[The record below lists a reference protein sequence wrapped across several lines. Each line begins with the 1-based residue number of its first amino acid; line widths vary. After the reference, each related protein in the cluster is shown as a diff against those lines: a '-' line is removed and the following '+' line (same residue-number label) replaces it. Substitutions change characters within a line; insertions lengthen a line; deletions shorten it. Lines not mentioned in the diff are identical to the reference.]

1 MQSAS
6 STVTPSAMP
15 QPDHVSGAELLG
27 AYRRVRALTE
37 RLCEPLQVEDYVL
50 QTVVETSP
58 PKWHLAHVSWF
69 FETFLLEPLL
79 PGYRVFHER
88 FDYLFNSYY
97 EQTQVGY
104 WPRPERGLLSR
115 PTVAEV
121 YDYRRHV
128 DAGMERLLADCP
140 RAHWPLAAE
149 RLAIG
154 LNHEQQHQELLVT
167 DIKFNLAYN
176 PLQPA
181 YRGDLP
187 VDPASEP
194 NAMHFIGFEGGIVRI
209 GADGKGFAYD
219 NEFPRHRALLEPYR
233 LANRLV
239 TNAEYLDFINDGG
252 YGNPALWLSDG
263 WNRVRG
269 DGWRAPLYWRQV
281 DGAWHEMTLAGLR
294 ALNPAEPVCHVSYF
308 EADAFARWAGRR
320 LPTEAEWEHAA
331 TGLAVEG
338 NFVDQARFHPAP
350 AQASGAATDSSS
362 DQPQQLFG
370 DCWEWTA
377 SAYLPYPGYRA
388 PAGALGE
395 YNGKFMNGQMVLRGG
410 SCATSQDHA
419 RASYRNFFYPH
430 ERWQFKGIRLA
441 EEDR

>member
-1 MQSAS
+1 MPSAAISAS
-6 STVTPSAMP
+6 F
-15 QPDHVSGAELLG
+15 QYDPDNSLGRTELVED
-27 AYRRVRALTE
+27 YRRVRRMSE
-37 RLCEPLQVEDYVL
+37 RICDPLAVEDYVL

-69 FETFLLEPLL
+69 YETFLLKPFL
-79 PGYRVFHER
+79 PGYRVFNDR

-97 EQTQVGY
+97 EQTDSGY

-121 YDYRRHV
+121 YAYRRHV
-128 DAGMERLLADCP
+128 DESMERLITDSTGE
-140 RAHWPLAAE
+140 HWPLVAE

-154 LNHEQQHQELLVT
+154 LNHEQQHQELLLT

-176 PLQPA
+176 PLRPA
-181 YRGDLP
+181 YRPDLP
-187 VDPASEP
+187 SAPCAEP
-194 NAMHFIGFEGGIVRI
+194 IALSYVGFDGGIVQI
-209 GADGKGFAYD
+209 GAAAEGFGYD
-219 NEFPRHRALLEPYR
+219 NEYPRHRVLLEPYQ
-233 LANRLV
+233 LADRLV
-239 TNAEYLDFINDGG
+239 TNREYQDFVDDGG
-252 YGNPALWLSDG
+252 YCDPALWLSDG
-263 WNRVRG
+263 WGRVQT
-269 DGWRAPLYWRQV
+269 DGWRAPLYWQRM
-281 DGAWHEMTLAGLR
+281 DNTWHEMTLAGLR
-294 ALNPAEPVCHVSYF
+294 PLNPAEPVCHVSYF

-331 TGLAVEG
+331 ADRPVLG
-338 NFVDQARFHPAP
+338 NFVDAGRLHPA
-350 AQASGAATDSSS
+350 AATEQAVAA
-362 DQPQQLFG
+362 QPQQLFG

-377 SAYLPYPGYRA
+377 SAYLPYPGYRV

-410 SCATSQDHA
+410 SCATSPEHA

-441 EEDR
+441 IDDS